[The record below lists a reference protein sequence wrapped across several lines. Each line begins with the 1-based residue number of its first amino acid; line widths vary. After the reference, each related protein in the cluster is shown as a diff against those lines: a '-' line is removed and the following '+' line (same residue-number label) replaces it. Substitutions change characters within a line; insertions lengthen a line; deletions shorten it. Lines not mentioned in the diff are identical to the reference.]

1 MQENV
6 LIVVD
11 QAVNKCLDLDLTHYR
26 QIEIIVGASQKT
38 LPVEFVRELL
48 RIQSKC
54 GVPVDLLATKG
65 TGSHHV
71 EMYLAWLLGR
81 HIEKLPE
88 NGNITVIAND
98 IDADSLLDNCIDEEY
113 HHRISI
119 LSEDAVVP
127 KAATKVE
134 NKVVETKEELKV
146 ADIKEAA
153 KPVSLDKIELEKP
166 ASATAKKPEIEL
178 VPTKSE
184 LAEENTKQLDSKLI
198 SKLMQKKEILEAR
211 HPITGEPLP
220 EPLNN
225 K

>member
-11 QAVNKCLDLDLTHYR
+11 QAVNKCLDLDLTNYK

-81 HIEKLPE
+81 HIEKLPD
-88 NGNITVIAND
+88 GNITVIANG

-119 LSEDAVVP
+119 LSEDAVIP
-127 KAATKVE
+127 AAKSVAVE
-134 NKVVETKEELKV
+134 NKPVDAKV
-146 ADIKEAA
+146 AEIKETA

-166 ASATAKKPEIEL
+166 ASAAVHVAKKPEIEL
-178 VPTKSE
+178 VPTKTE
-184 LAEENTKQLDSKLI
+184 LAEDNTKQLDSKLI

-220 EPLNN
+220 EPLN